1 MTKHGCHE
9 SWYAQLVCTASLFL
23 AYGSKIWAKGK
34 PSYEKKRKYLSD
46 IWVKIRLGC
55 FKISNSLYFRNPK
68 SNILIFGFL
77 KAGFT
82 KF

>member
-1 MTKHGCHE
+1 
-9 SWYAQLVCTASLFL
+9 VCTASLFL

-34 PSYEKKRKYLSD
+34 PSYEKKRRKYLSD
-46 IWVKIRLGC
+46 FWVKNRLGC
-55 FKISNSLYFRNPK
+55 FKMSNSLYFRNPK